1 MLIVLLIFTMI
12 FSPIMMANEKA
23 PEYKNIE
30 VDKNGN
36 LILTPDQ
43 YIQLANYIEELKADR
58 DKYKAKYEQAMIEL
72 EKAYEEDNN
81 SIDIT
86 KLTLTGAGIA
96 ALILLLAQNAN

>member
-1 MLIVLLIFTMI
+1 
-12 FSPIMMANEKA
+12 MMASEET
-23 PEYKNIE
+23 PEYENIE
-30 VDKNGN
+30 VDNNGN